1 MANIDSFKI
10 SFMTNKTII
19 VTGATDGIG
28 LEAATKIAALG
39 NRVGLVGRNPD
50 KGAKAIELITS
61 LTGNDKLDF
70 FQADLSLV
78 SEVNQLSEDIKNK
91 YSELNVLLNNAG
103 GANKNKVITS
113 EGLEKTFATNQMNY
127 FVLTTNLMD
136 MLSSSDH
143 SRVVNVA
150 SNAHIGASIDFD
162 NINAEKGYSFWK
174 AYCISKLMN
183 IMFTYK
189 LAEMQ
194 DKVTVNVLHPGFV
207 DTNIGGNEGSIV
219 KRIVKFGSKLFARS
233 VENGADSSIYLST
246 SDEVSNVSGK
256 YFFKCKPIKSSK
268 ASYDKDQWDQVWNLC
283 QSYKEKLL

>member
-1 MANIDSFKI
+1 
-10 SFMTNKTII
+10 MTNKTII

-39 NRVGLVGRNPD
+39 NRVGLVGRNPQ
-50 KGAKAIELITS
+50 KGVKAIERIRS
-61 LTGNDKLDF
+61 VTGNDKLDF

-78 SEVNQLSEDIKNK
+78 SDINQLSRDIKNK

-103 GANKNKVITS
+103 GANKNKVVTP
-113 EGLEKTFATNQMNY
+113 EGLERTFATNQMNY

-136 MLSSSDH
+136 MLSASEN

-150 SNAHIGASIDFD
+150 SNAHIGASIDFE

-207 DTNIGGNEGSIV
+207 DTNIGGNEGSVI

-246 SDEVSNVSGK
+246 SDEARNVSGK
-256 YFFKCKPIKSSK
+256 YFFKCRPIKSSK
-268 ASYDKDQWDQVWNLC
+268 TSYDKDQWEQVWNLC
-283 QSYKEKLL
+283 QSYKEKLS

>member
-1 MANIDSFKI
+1 
-10 SFMTNKTII
+10 MTNKTII

-39 NRVGLVGRNPD
+39 NRVGLVGRNPQ
-50 KGAKAIELITS
+50 KGAKAIERIRS
-61 LTGNDKLDF
+61 VTGNDKLDF

-78 SEVNQLSEDIKNK
+78 SDINQLSQDIKNK

-233 VENGADSSIYLST
+233 VEDGADSSIYLST

-256 YFFKCKPIKSSK
+256 YFFKCQPIKSSK

>member
-1 MANIDSFKI
+1 MI
-10 SFMTNKTII
+10 NKTII

-39 NRVGLVGRNPD
+39 NRVGLVGRNPE
-50 KGAKAIELITS
+50 KGAKAIERITS
-61 LTGNDKLDF
+61 LTGNNKLDF

-78 SEVNQLSEDIKNK
+78 SEIHKLSQEIKNK

-103 GANKNKVITS
+103 GASKNKVITS

-127 FVLTTNLMD
+127 FTLTTNLMD
-136 MLSSSDH
+136 MLSVSEG

-150 SNAHIGASIDFD
+150 SNAHIGTTIDFD
-162 NINAEKGYSFWK
+162 NINAEKGYSAWK

-183 IMFTYK
+183 IMFTYR

-194 DKVTVNVLHPGFV
+194 DKVTVNALHPGFV
-207 DTNIGGNEGSIV
+207 DTNIGGNEGSVI
-219 KRIVKFGSKLFARS
+219 KSIVKFGSKLFART

-246 SDEVSNVSGK
+246 SDEVNDVSGK
-256 YFFKCKPIKSSK
+256 YFFKCKQIKSSK
-268 ASYDKDQWDQVWNLC
+268 ASYDKEQWNQVWNLC
-283 QSYKEKLL
+283 ESYKEKLS